1 MAGEGARPSSAMVQG
16 TASDVRCPSPHRQS
30 FVKSAFG
37 GKSDATAWHGLFATP
52 KEYSSEDADS
62 CAQHPA
68 QTEVGELGGWRNWW
82 HEWRLGTGG
91 AKRYAAAT
99 ASQAPQSSQPQQD
112 RIDEKT
118 LRRLRRYHRQSF
130 AATWLVMITPWALL
144 GIALHLCRLR
154 LRDERPRGDVRN
166 TAGGIR
172 ALPDRP
178 GHASLAF
185 GWPRQSGH
193 R

>member
-1 MAGEGARPSSAMVQG
+1 MVHG
-16 TASDVRCPSPHRQS
+16 TASDVRCPPPHRKLYEVRGWWKERRNS
-30 FVKSAFG
+30 L
-37 GKSDATAWHGLFATP
+37 AWAVRYAKGA
-52 KEYSSEDADS
+52 SSEDADS
-62 CAQHPA
+62 CTQQPA
-68 QTEVGELGGWRNWW
+68 QTEAGEKLGGWRDWW
-82 HEWRLGTGG
+82 HEWRLGTGE

-144 GIALHLCRLR
+144 GIALICCRLR
-154 LRDERPRGDVRN
+154 LRDERPRGDVRY

-172 ALPDRP
+172 ALPHRP